1 VPYWQQQQHLQ
12 DLLVSAAAH
21 LPQHVRQ
28 MSTPILT
35 KLILTLTN
43 QGGKLLQRPDG
54 QPPPDGQSQ
63 PTESLLKT
71 CMQEW
76 QQQHRLQKLEPAV
89 AAAVDAALAGCG
101 FPDLAAAAGQV
112 WEFAGR
118 VRHDVMC

>member
-1 VPYWQQQQHLQ
+1 
-12 DLLVSAAAH
+12 
-21 LPQHVRQ
+21 

-118 VRHDVMC
+118 VRHDVMCQGMFSLFCLMPDCCLLHVACCLMPK